1 MTLEISGK
9 DGVEKNVGEIGEN
22 LVKGEGVFLFE
33 TSTKL
38 MLSKNCLR
46 AIVFEISG
54 LCFQIL

>member
-9 DGVEKNVGEIGEN
+9 DGVEKNVGEIGEI

-33 TSTKL
+33 TLTKL

-46 AIVFEISG
+46 AIVLEISG